1 MDKKTIKIN
10 FTDTEKGYFHNDDNL
25 FLDILKEHYNVEISE
40 KPDFLF
46 YSCFGDNYRNFS
58 NCVKI
63 FFTNEN
69 VVPDFNETDYGLG
82 FHNLQFEDRYLRF
95 PEYFYKLPASVQ
107 DRSNLSDELANRKFC
122 NFIYSNSKN
131 GEGAKLRVDFCKK
144 LQEYKHVDCPGKVL
158 HNIDIDFESRKG
170 DWVNSKIELLR
181 NYKFTIAFENS
192 FTNGYT
198 TEKLYQPLIAN
209 SIPIYMGNLD
219 VTRDFNPKAFINCND
234 YKNFDEVIEVIKELD
249 NDNEKYMEMLSQ
261 PAMQESYDFNY
272 KRKITD
278 FLINIIEKDNKPYVR
293 QRNGFVR
300 FVEKNFMPIKTKGMH
315 KVLHICGLK
324 IKVG

>member
-10 FTDTEKGYFHNDDNL
+10 FADTEKGYFNNEDNI
-25 FLDILKEHYNVEISE
+25 FLDVLKEDYNIEISD

-46 YSCFGDNYRNFS
+46 YSCFGDNYKNFS

-69 VVPDFNETDYGLG
+69 IVPDFNEADYGLG

-107 DRSNLSDELANRKFC
+107 NRSNLSNELAHRDFC
-122 NFIYSNSKN
+122 NFIYSNSIN
-131 GEGAKLRVDFCKK
+131 GEGAKLRVDFCKQ
-144 LQEYKHVDCPGKVL
+144 LQKYKFVDCIGKVL
-158 HNIDIDFESRKG
+158 HNIDIEIEPRKG
-170 DWVNSKIELLR
+170 NWVDSKIQLLG
-181 NYKFTIAFENS
+181 NYKFTIAFENR

-198 TEKLYQPLIAN
+198 TEKLYHPLMAN
-209 SIPIYMGNLD
+209 SIPIYMGNPD
-219 VTRDFNPKAFINCND
+219 IARDFNPKAFINCND

-249 NDNEKYMEMLSQ
+249 NNEEKYMEMLRQ
-261 PAMQESYDFNY
+261 PAMQETYDFDG
-272 KRKITD
+272 KSKLKD
-278 FLINIIEKDNKPYVR
+278 FLINIIGKGNNPYVR
-293 QRNGFVR
+293 QRNSFVR

-315 KVLHICGLK
+315 KVLHICGLR